1 MAFTPAICPEDCV
14 YLTSINGNLPMCGY
28 LHITGELRGCD
39 PGPGCKRYAGKPNRH
54 DRFRTKKP
62 TWDVETGRKMWAG
75 GYTDAQI
82 GKKLGVSRD
91 TVARYRERNWGAINR
106 QRQKKP

>member
-1 MAFTPAICPEDCV
+1 MGFVPAKCPDDCV
-14 YLTSINGNLPMCGY
+14 YRTSINGNLSMCGY

-39 PGPGCKRYAGKPNRH
+39 PGPGCKRYAGRKNHH
-54 DRFRTKKP
+54 DIYRTKKP

-82 GKKLGVSRD
+82 GMKLGVSRD
-91 TVARYRERNWGAINR
+91 TVAGYRARNWGERNR
-106 QRQKKP
+106 KKKP